1 MLISDCMDVVLSKF
15 HIKGIN
21 KTKSK
26 SISSRINPKVKLA
39 TIYCYKKVQNRT
51 DLTGTEEIIQFAH
64 IGFVK
69 TKEVAAHTHNPVI
82 RETTGTTEV
91 WIIIRG
97 KIEVSLYDI
106 DRSFLY
112 SVNLHTNDVIIF
124 QNGGHSLKATSRVS
138 EIYEIKNGPYGGVKS
153 DKQQI

>member
-1 MLISDCMDVVLSKF
+1 M
-15 HIKGIN
+15 
-21 KTKSK
+21 
-26 SISSRINPKVKLA
+26 
-39 TIYCYKKVQNRT
+39 
-51 DLTGTEEIIQFAH
+51 
-64 IGFVK
+64 
-69 TKEVAAHTHNPVI
+69 
-82 RETTGTTEV
+82 